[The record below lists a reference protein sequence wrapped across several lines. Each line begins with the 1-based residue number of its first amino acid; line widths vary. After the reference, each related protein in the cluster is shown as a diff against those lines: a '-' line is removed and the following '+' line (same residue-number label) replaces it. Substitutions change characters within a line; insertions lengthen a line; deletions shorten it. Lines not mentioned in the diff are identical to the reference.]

1 MINSVT
7 RITLNLQETNTMVS
21 VKAKRGDTSRKLLI
35 HLSDGSIPYHISDDC
50 YVIFTAKKPDGTR
63 INNPCTIENNV
74 IHYEFTPQTC
84 SAVGTMKAEIKLYG
98 ADDKMITSACFLI
111 SVYDTV
117 YTEGDEVSS
126 ESEMNTLDDL
136 ILRANTFLNET
147 GKLLR
152 WQGEWDSEAEY
163 EANDLVLHQEI
174 LYVAEDAAAAGAE
187 PGSEGAAWMPIAGMG
202 TGSGASASDEQLYG
216 AVSAYVTKNPL
227 VEIKSV
233 EQTQT
238 SSSSSGLNIFTV
250 ELSTGVKKEFR
261 VHNGQVGPMGPRGM
275 PGPSVMGPQGPAG
288 EDGADG
294 GHYVPSVSQPDAN
307 TLQFDFTPS
316 QDGMPAVEPVQVELP
331 AGQGSGENVDFSS
344 LDLAFLNGKLYITVN
359 GATVGNGVKIGSA
372 EAETYYNIVLNL
384 TNCVSSNTATT
395 ATEHSEYTTVI
406 SAEENYIMNKLTV
419 TMGGETLTPE
429 NGTIHIEDVTG
440 EIQITASA
448 VANTGGV
455 DLSGVEEWY
464 QPEVQSAY
472 NHVAAMDSTKWVHHV
487 VLADTHYGYNQY
499 GNSMEIVTALMNT
512 GRFDKFIH
520 LGDLVDSLTDSS
532 WQGVIED
539 GYENHNGNMLFVY
552 GNHDANV
559 SSDTLTTGIY
569 KTALLSNGN
578 FTWFDGADYCY
589 YYDDTERK
597 IRYVCLNI
605 WPTSITDSQ
614 VAWLNGLLAQMESDW
629 TVFVLVHGEVSRK
642 TTAFYDGLVFSDVN
656 IGGVIEGHWH
666 VDRLFATKNVN
677 RVRLLCDRG
686 GDPGSS
692 DDDNLA
698 PTEAQRVQGTNFEHA
713 ITIMS
718 INPTDRKV
726 EFYRIGAYAD
736 SYRSVAPKILEYNY
750 EPGNV
755 VHWND
760 GYWMSGGE
768 IGDSEGSK
776 YETQYYHLKA
786 NTPIYVYC
794 ASGENTLTEGFVA
807 MFNTKN
813 LSDFYIRKALNET
826 DGWSNL
832 PFSLAGNIGYYVH
845 TSDIYASI
853 SCNGWGTGEYAITE
867 NPDDIGIFT
876 EKPTMWALGF
886 VSSGGTLRASETEAY
901 SNIIKVKPNTTYTLG
916 STAGELSAVHVGM
929 YKAPYEKAFIKRV
942 TTATFTTTEDCKY
955 VVMSAEGVIGNED
968 SITFEEVVS

>member
-331 AGQGSGENVDFSS
+331 AGQGSGENVDLTGVVKSVNGVTPDENGNVEISVSGSGGAGLSS
-344 LDLAFLNGKLYITVN
+344 TEKALMLKLFYNAPYSDPEMQDAYNRLRNLWNDANDTGGGESGGGSGDSGSTEADITQTGSILYIVSGVSAVKN
-359 GATVGNGVKIGSA
+359 GSQ
-372 EAETYYNIVLNL
+372 L
-384 TNCVSSNTATT
+384 
-395 ATEHSEYTTVI
+395 
-406 SAEENYIMNKLTV
+406 
-419 TMGGETLTPE
+419 TLT
-429 NGTIHIEDVTG
+429 
-440 EIQITASA
+440 
-448 VANTGGV
+448 
-455 DLSGVEEWY
+455 
-464 QPEVQSAY
+464 
-472 NHVAAMDSTKWVHHV
+472 
-487 VLADTHYGYNQY
+487 
-499 GNSMEIVTALMNT
+499 
-512 GRFDKFIH
+512 
-520 LGDLVDSLTDSS
+520 
-532 WQGVIED
+532 
-539 GYENHNGNMLFVY
+539 
-552 GNHDANV
+552 
-559 SSDTLTTGIY
+559 
-569 KTALLSNGN
+569 
-578 FTWFDGADYCY
+578 
-589 YYDDTERK
+589 
-597 IRYVCLNI
+597 
-605 WPTSITDSQ
+605 
-614 VAWLNGLLAQMESDW
+614 
-629 TVFVLVHGEVSRK
+629 
-642 TTAFYDGLVFSDVN
+642 
-656 IGGVIEGHWH
+656 
-666 VDRLFATKNVN
+666 
-677 RVRLLCDRG
+677 
-686 GDPGSS
+686 
-692 DDDNLA
+692 
-698 PTEAQRVQGTNFEHA
+698 
-713 ITIMS
+713 
-718 INPTDRKV
+718 
-726 EFYRIGAYAD
+726 
-736 SYRSVAPKILEYNY
+736 
-750 EPGNV
+750 
-755 VHWND
+755 
-760 GYWMSGGE
+760 
-768 IGDSEGSK
+768 
-776 YETQYYHLKA
+776 
-786 NTPIYVYC
+786 
-794 ASGENTLTEGFVA
+794 
-807 MFNTKN
+807 
-813 LSDFYIRKALNET
+813 
-826 DGWSNL
+826 
-832 PFSLAGNIGYYVH
+832 
-845 TSDIYASI
+845 
-853 SCNGWGTGEYAITE
+853 
-867 NPDDIGIFT
+867 
-876 EKPTMWALGF
+876 
-886 VSSGGTLRASETEAY
+886 
-901 SNIIKVKPNTTYTLG
+901 
-916 STAGELSAVHVGM
+916 
-929 YKAPYEKAFIKRV
+929 
-942 TTATFTTTEDCKY
+942 
-955 VVMSAEGVIGNED
+955 
-968 SITFEEVVS
+968 